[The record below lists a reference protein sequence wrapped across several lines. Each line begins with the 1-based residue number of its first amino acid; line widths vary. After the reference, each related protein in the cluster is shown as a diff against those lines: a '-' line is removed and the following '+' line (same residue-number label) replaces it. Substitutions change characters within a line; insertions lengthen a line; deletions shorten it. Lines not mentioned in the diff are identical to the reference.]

1 MADIDMIPRSYR
13 EGVRAR
19 RTLQAYGAGLALLL
33 LAGGG
38 ACAYLHW
45 RLATETPRLELD
57 RSASTQAGAMR
68 LQLTSAQARKDLLAE
83 NAAALGSLRG
93 TGDVA
98 ALAAILDESL
108 NAKVWFEHLRFTR
121 SQELLQAPP
130 PAPLPAGVVQ
140 ARAPAGAQAGT
151 LQAWRLGSQV
161 QISGQAL
168 DNGAMTA
175 FLSKLAAAPGL
186 TDVRFLNSST
196 SADDEGGL
204 VVFNATAALVKHEE
218 QR

>member
-38 ACAYLHW
+38 AGAYLHW
-45 RLATETPRLELD
+45 RLAVETPRLELD

-68 LQLTSAQARKDLLAE
+68 LQLTAAQARKELLAE

-108 NAKVWFEHLRFTR
+108 NARVWFKHLRFTR
-121 SQELLQAPP
+121 SQELLQALP

-140 ARAPAGAQAGT
+140 ARAPQAAGAPQT
-151 LQAWRLGSQV
+151 WRLGSQV

-175 FLSKLAAAPGL
+175 FLSKLAADPRL
-186 TDVRFLNSST
+186 TNVRFLNSST
-196 SADDEGGL
+196 TAAEEGGV
-204 VVFNATAALVKHEE
+204 VVFNATAALVKQEE
-218 QR
+218 KR

>member
-1 MADIDMIPRSYR
+1 VADIDMIPRSYR

-38 ACAYLHW
+38 ASAYLHW
-45 RLATETPRLELD
+45 RLATETPRLERD

-68 LQLTSAQARKDLLAE
+68 LRLTAAQARKDVLAE

-93 TGDVA
+93 TGDAA
-98 ALAAILDESL
+98 ALATILDESL
-108 NAKVWFEHLRFTR
+108 NARVWLEQVRFTR
-121 SQELLQAPP
+121 SQELLPAVP

-140 ARAPAGAQAGT
+140 ARAQAGA

-175 FLSKLAAAPGL
+175 FLSKLAADPRL
-186 TDVRFLNSST
+186 TDVHFLNSST
-196 SADDEGGL
+196 TATDEGGV
-204 VVFNATAALVKHEE
+204 VVFNASAALIKREE
-218 QR
+218 KR

>member
-38 ACAYLHW
+38 AGAYLHW
-45 RLATETPRLELD
+45 RLAVETPRLELD
-57 RSASTQAGAMR
+57 RSASTQASAMR
-68 LQLTSAQARKDLLAE
+68 LQLTSAQARKGLLAE

-108 NAKVWFEHLRFTR
+108 NARVWFEHLRFTR
-121 SQELLQAPP
+121 SQELLQALP

-140 ARAPAGAQAGT
+140 ARAPQAGGAP
-151 LQAWRLGSQV
+151 QAWRLGSQV

-175 FLSKLAAAPGL
+175 FLSKLAADPRL

-196 SADDEGGL
+196 TAAEEGGV
-204 VVFNATAALVKHEE
+204 VVFNATAALVKREE
-218 QR
+218 KR